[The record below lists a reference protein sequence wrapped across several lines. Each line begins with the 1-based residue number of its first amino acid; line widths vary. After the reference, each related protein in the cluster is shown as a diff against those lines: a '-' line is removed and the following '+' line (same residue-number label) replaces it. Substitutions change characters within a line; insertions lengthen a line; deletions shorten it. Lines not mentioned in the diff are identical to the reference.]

1 MTCFAPYVSCRQI
14 GGHAHSF
21 FAPAVALLLCLVA
34 PPAHAQAD
42 GLAGRWSGNGSVML
56 PSGATEKARCRA
68 TIRKAGSRE
77 FTVDATCATS
87 SLKVSQVAKVQAS
100 GANRFSGEFLNAE
113 YNITGTMT
121 LTLSGKTLIAALRG
135 GGGTA
140 FFTLAR

>member
-1 MTCFAPYVSCRQI
+1 MNRIAPDASCRKI
-14 GGHAHSF
+14 GGLGLGF
-21 FAPAVALLLCLVA
+21 YAPAVALLLSLMA
-34 PPAHAQAD
+34 PPAFADAD

-121 LTLSGKTLIAALRG
+121 LTLSGKTLSAALRG